1 MKGWLHPAGLEDFV
15 WEHILKR
22 QCQEYLTN
30 LCLLIVLFFLDEP
43 HKAGDIIEDRIIL
56 TDNVWHGEN
65 IPTEEELDSVVY
77 DKGYAVRAIKINL
90 IDDIETRTDMTPYGF
105 TKVDENRYCKTNE
118 AIGWARMECYVNR
131 LPKHKPTEE
140 EMEFWME

>member
-1 MKGWLHPAGLEDFV
+1 MGTYIKKAMPGISYES
-15 WEHILKR
+15 
-22 QCQEYLTN
+22 
-30 LCLLIVLFFLDEP
+30 LFIDCVVFLDEP
-43 HKAGDIIEDRIIL
+43 HKSGDIIEDRIIL

-77 DKGYAVRAIKINL
+77 DKGYAVRAIKIDL

>member
-1 MKGWLHPAGLEDFV
+1 MGTYIKKTMPGISCESIFMDCV
-15 WEHILKR
+15 I
-22 QCQEYLTN
+22 
-30 LCLLIVLFFLDEP
+30 ILDEP

-65 IPTEEELDSVVY
+65 IPAEEELDNVVY
-77 DKGYAVRAIKINL
+77 DKGYAVRAIKIDL
-90 IDDIETRTDMTPYGF
+90 IDDIETNTDMTPYGF

-118 AIGWARMECYVNR
+118 AIGWARMECSLSR
-131 LPKHKPTEE
+131 LPKHKLTEK

>member
-1 MKGWLHPAGLEDFV
+1 MRLDKYLKVSRLIKRRTVANDACDAGRVMINDKVAKASAEV
-15 WEHILKR
+15 
-22 QCQEYLTN
+22 
-30 LCLLIVLFFLDEP
+30 
-43 HKAGDIIEDRIIL
+43 KAGDIIEDRIIL

-65 IPTEEELDSVVY
+65 IPTEEELDSIVY
-77 DKGYAVRAIKINL
+77 DKGYAVRAIKIDL